1 VARGLQFAPPKKV
14 EGIRVSRLLGG
25 AIQELEA
32 AMRFRVARQAVL
44 AANVS
49 NADTPGYRRAE
60 LEVARAQ
67 GAPDG
72 APPLRRTHAGHLDA
86 SGRQSGDPSSYRLT
100 RGPVGTRPDRNGV
113 DLDDELVQL
122 GRNAGAFQD
131 QAAVL
136 NRLLVLRRIGA
147 TGNAG

>member
-1 VARGLQFAPPKKV
+1 
-14 EGIRVSRLLGG
+14 
-25 AIQELEA
+25 
-32 AMRFRVARQAVL
+32 MRFRVARQAVL

-60 LEVARAQ
+60 LEVAQALDAAG
-67 GAPDG
+67 GAT
-72 APPLRRTHAGHLDA
+72 ALRRTHAGHLDA
-86 SGRQSGDPSSYRLT
+86 AGRSSGPGGAGDNYRLT

-113 DLDDELVQL
+113 ELDDELVQL

-136 NRLLVLRRIGA
+136 NRLLALRRIGA